1 MEKRVGRLKTLWQA
15 SPEAIE
21 QASYS
26 IAWALK
32 FPGMADPS
40 ERAAG
45 IRETHDLDDA
55 GISQAVVVALV
66 RCGILAVG
74 RACWPSWAS
83 SSSSPLRQRAR
94 RRRSGTTT

>member
-66 RCGILAVG
+66 RCGIPRGGARMLAELGLEQLLTV
-74 RACWPSWAS
+74 AATSEEAV
-83 SSSSPLRQRAR
+83 
-94 RRRSGTTT
+94 